1 MHKSVIS
8 QFFSSSLSVIIV
20 SLLVVL
26 VQVVDLSAGDSW
38 ATELS
43 DRISFD
49 HIILYTVIILASVF
63 IQLYFLKTT
72 TRIVF
77 KIKKA
82 SSNSAQIIAY
92 LHVASQLTVIIL
104 LVYLLGEQ
112 LVTSRYNIVLVQLIV
127 GISLIIS
134 ILIMVT
140 LAFKCIKSY
149 LSTRSKMAGV
159 YSLAI
164 IALSLQLISA
174 FLYVEANL
182 QAKTQYIYPER
193 NPSASYFYTS
203 LKSKLDS
210 LYDTTK
216 IMSFIAIWVAS
227 LLLTK
232 PYAQKIGKIK
242 YWITVSTPVVY
253 FLFQYSPLLLN
264 QTDIW
269 SALIMSSGSI
279 FPILYNFVL
288 NTVSVGTAILF
299 GISFFILSRG
309 LTYEHLKYYL
319 IICGAGIMIIFSSSA
334 STILI
339 LSAFPAWGVVSISFV
354 LPASFLILIGLD
366 SATFYVAGDIKVRS
380 YLRSKSQFELFRALA
395 SAKASAEA
403 EHKIHQIINQIHKNI
418 ETEALFT
425 SKSESEDIIQYV
437 GEVITELKKTDTKL
451 DNTKSGNKSDQ
462 STT

>member
-1 MHKSVIS
+1 
-8 QFFSSSLSVIIV
+8 VIIV

-26 VQVVDLSAGDSW
+26 VQVIDLSAGDSW
-38 ATELS
+38 ATKLG

-49 HIILYTVIILASVF
+49 HIILYTVILMASVF

-77 KIKKA
+77 KIRKA
-82 SSNSAQIIAY
+82 SSNSALIIAY
-92 LHVASQLTVIIL
+92 LHVASQITVIIL

-140 LAFKCIKSY
+140 LAFKCIKTY

-159 YSLAI
+159 YSIAI

-174 FLYVEANL
+174 FLSVEANL
-182 QAKTQYIYPER
+182 QVKPQYIYPDR
-193 NPSASYFYTS
+193 NPSATYFYTS

-210 LYDTTK
+210 LYETTK
-216 IMSFIAIWVAS
+216 VMSFIAVWIAS

-232 PYAQKIGKIK
+232 SYAQKIGEIK
-242 YWITVSTPVVY
+242 YWITVSIPVIY

-264 QTDIW
+264 QTEIW
-269 SALIMSSGSI
+269 SSLLMSSGSL

-288 NTVSVGTAILF
+288 NTVNVGTAILF
-299 GISFFILSRG
+299 GTSFFILSRG

-319 IICGAGIMIIFSSSA
+319 IIFGAGIMIIFSSSV

-366 SATFYVAGDIKVRS
+366 SASFYVAGDIRVRS
-380 YLRSKSQFELFRALA
+380 YLSSSKTHFELFRALA
-395 SAKASAEA
+395 SAKASSEA
-403 EHKIHQIINQIHKNI
+403 EHKINQIINQIHSNV

-425 SKSESEDIIQYV
+425 PKSESEDFEQYV
-437 GEVITELKKTDTKL
+437 GEVIAELKKTGTGL
-451 DNTKSGNKSDQ
+451 DSTKSGKKSDQ